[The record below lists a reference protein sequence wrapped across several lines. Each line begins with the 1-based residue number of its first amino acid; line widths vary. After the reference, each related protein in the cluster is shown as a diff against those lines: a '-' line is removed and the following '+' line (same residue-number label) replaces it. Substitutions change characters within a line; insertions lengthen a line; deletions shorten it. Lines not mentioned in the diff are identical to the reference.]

1 MSRTLPQPVRSNS
14 PRIETEPRLRKP
26 RIHRGLQPSRDEQ
39 TDIPSAGIVLALTGI
54 ESAVIELERGW
65 TALDERGRLAEIRR
79 IRNRVRSLRDHAEN
93 VSEDE
98 LAARAALASLTNR
111 EAEVLRAVAGGAS
124 TSQAA
129 AKLSVSVAT
138 VRSHVKS
145 ILTKT
150 GLHSR
155 IEAVAL
161 AHRAWG
167 TG

>member
-1 MSRTLPQPVRSNS
+1 VTPDD
-14 PRIETEPRLRKP
+14 PRNAVETRLSEP
-26 RIHRGLQPSRDEQ
+26 RIHRDIRPPRAEQP
-39 TDIPSAGIVLALTGI
+39 DIPSPGIVLALTGI

-65 TALDERGRLAEIRR
+65 SALDERGRLAEIRR
-79 IRNRVRSLRDHAEN
+79 IRRRVRSLRDHAED
-93 VSEDE
+93 VSEGA
-98 LAARAALASLTNR
+98 LAARVILASLTLR
-111 EAEVLRAVAGGAS
+111 EDEVLRALAGGAS
-124 TSQAA
+124 TSQTAA
-129 AKLSVSVAT
+129 MLSVSVAT

-145 ILTKT
+145 ILSKT